1 MSKIEESL
9 NQVSLKLILTKSEL
23 NILKSNPLFK
33 NAEENEFYFD
43 KNELLLKFVSLAIEK
58 FKELKDVVLTKCFN
72 WVKNELKMDL
82 DLKPDAFSLNKI
94 EKLENS
100 KPSMKVK
107 LGWLKEYSSL
117 SKENHL
123 ISMLGKSVP
132 KLFHRYSALEVPKM
146 FSFNAIKEVKKV
158 NARKRKS
165 LNEEFSSNNL
175 LMRLNLGNDSDLN
188 LESPEFNIF
197 EFEKK
202 IGKQNVL
209 PAISVYVFNYNEL
222 FDLIPYN
229 KFERFVYEISQG
241 YHRENPYH
249 TDLHAADMLQS
260 IFVYKI
266 LSKFNETLHLLDMD
280 ILSMFISA
288 IIHDYGHPGL
298 NNNYLIKTKDDL
310 AIKYNDISVLENY
323 HVSAAFKIMLKKPE
337 NNIFDEIS
345 EDDFKLCRK
354 NIIECVLGTDMTLH
368 NKKYLAFKRRLQ
380 TENIKKGEN
389 INNLF
394 NNLDPIHSYNLKL
407 EFQSFIIHAADI
419 SNPTKPLEIYKEWAQ
434 RCVDEFFKQGDLE
447 KKLGMPISFNCDR
460 NTVSLSQSQLGFI
473 DVIVSPLFTVL
484 NEYFPQLSFTL
495 DNIKTNYNYYKSI
508 KDEEKKDKENRINS

>member
-1 MSKIEESL
+1 
-9 NQVSLKLILTKSEL
+9 
-23 NILKSNPLFK
+23 
-33 NAEENEFYFD
+33 
-43 KNELLLKFVSLAIEK
+43 
-58 FKELKDVVLTKCFN
+58 
-72 WVKNELKMDL
+72 
-82 DLKPDAFSLNKI
+82 
-94 EKLENS
+94 
-100 KPSMKVK
+100 
-107 LGWLKEYSSL
+107 
-117 SKENHL
+117 
-123 ISMLGKSVP
+123 MLGKNIP
-132 KLFHRYSALEVPKM
+132 KFFHRYSALALPKI
-146 FSFNAIKEVKKV
+146 FSFHPIKEVKKI
-158 NARKRKS
+158 NAAKRKS
-165 LNEEFSSNNL
+165 LNEEFSANNL
-175 LMRLNLGNDSDLN
+175 LMKLNLGNNSNLN
-188 LESPEFNIF
+188 MESPQFNIF

-209 PAISVYVFNYNEL
+209 PAISVYVFNFNEL
-222 FDLIPYN
+222 FELIPYN
-229 KFERFVYEISQG
+229 KFEHFVYEISQG

-260 IFVYKI
+260 IFVYKK
-266 LSKFNETLHLLDMD
+266 LSKFDETLSLLDLD

-323 HVSAAFKIMLKKPE
+323 HVSEAFNIMLKKKE
-337 NNIFDEIS
+337 NNIFEEFS

-394 NNLDPIHSYNLKL
+394 NNLDPINSYNLKL

-447 KKLGMPISFNCDR
+447 KNQGMPISFNCDR

-495 DNIKTNYNYYKSI
+495 ENIKTNYNYYKGV
-508 KDEEKKDKENRINS
+508 KDEEKKDN